1 MRINFKRFFPC
12 MLAAALISVSA
23 VGCAKSNSSVQEN
36 TTEAV
41 IPDSLITIKDSDTDT
56 DVSDAVE
63 ITLNGSSVSCSSSS
77 VAINGSEITISSGG
91 SYVINGTLN
100 DGRII
105 VDADDAKVHLILNGV
120 SIHSETNAAIYV
132 KSADKTTI
140 TLADGTDNTLSDSS
154 NYTYDDTDKEEP
166 DAVLFSKDD
175 LSINGNGSLNI
186 EASFNNGIT
195 CKNDLKIISGT
206 INVTSKN
213 NAIKGKDSLS
223 ITGGTIT
230 ASAEGKGLLSNNNE
244 EEDKGYI
251 HITGGTITLTCTD
264 DAIHSNN
271 AIYIEGGDMTLS
283 SSDDGIHAD
292 NTLVIS
298 DGTIDIAKCYEGLEA
313 AAISIDGGAIS
324 ITASDDGINAADG
337 SSSSEGGP
345 GMRGGPDMGENS
357 GSNCSLTINDGTVY
371 VNAGGDG
378 IDSNSYIVMT
388 GGALVVDGPTGSG
401 NGGLDYNNYFTVT
414 GGYLV
419 VAGSSGMAQNIS
431 DSSTQCGA
439 LMAVSGGTAGTPV
452 TVADSDGNVI
462 ISFTPAKSYNALN
475 ISTPDMKTGMTYTI
489 YQNGTLTGSTQI
501 VKDCYTGG
509 TIEGGT
515 ELTTFEQ
522 SSTVTNSGISGN
534 GGMGGQRPGGGNFG
548 GGQKPDD
555 NNFGGGQKHD
565 DSSFDGGQKPDA
577 SDFGGGIRPDDTNN
591 ISGGSSFDG
600 GSGL

>member
-12 MLAAALISVSA
+12 MLAAALILVSA
-23 VGCAKSNSSVQEN
+23 AGCAKSNSSVQEN

-63 ITLNGSSVSCSSSS
+63 IALNGSSVSCSNSS
-77 VAINGSEITISSGG
+77 VAINGSEITISSEG
-91 SYVINGTLN
+91 SYIINGTLDN
-100 DGRII
+100 GRII
-105 VDADDAKVHLILNGV
+105 VDADAAKVHLILNGV
-120 SIHSETNAAIYV
+120 SIHSETSAAIYV

-140 TLADGTDNTLSDSS
+140 TLAEDTDNTLSDSI

-195 CKNDLKIISGT
+195 CKNDLKIISGA
-206 INVTSKN
+206 INVTAKN
-213 NAIKGKDSLS
+213 NAIKGKDSLT
-223 ITGGTIT
+223 ITGG
-230 ASAEGKGLLSNNNE
+230 A
-244 EEDKGYI
+244 
-251 HITGGTITLTCTD
+251 ITLTCTD

-298 DGTIDIAKCYEGLEA
+298 DGTIDITKCYEGLEA

-337 SSSSEGGP
+337 FSSSEGGP
-345 GMRGGPDMGENS
+345 GMRGGPGMGENS
-357 GSNCSLTINDGTVY
+357 GSNCSLTINGGTVY

-378 IDSNSYIVMT
+378 IDSNGYIVMT
-388 GGALVVDGPTGSG
+388 GGALVVDGPTDNG

-439 LMAVSGGTAGTPV
+439 LVAVSGGTAGTPV
-452 TVADSDGNVI
+452 TMADSDGNVI

-475 ISTPDMKTGMTYTI
+475 ISTPDMKTGTTYTI

-522 SSTVTNSGISGN
+522 NSTVTNSGISGN

-548 GGQKPDD
+548 GGQKPD
-555 NNFGGGQKHD
+555 
-565 DSSFDGGQKPDA
+565 
-577 SDFGGGIRPDDTNN
+577 
-591 ISGGSSFDG
+591 GSSFDG
-600 GSGL
+600 GSSL

>member
-12 MLAAALISVSA
+12 MLAAALILVSA
-23 VGCAKSNSSVQEN
+23 AGCAKSNSSVQEN

-63 ITLNGSSVSCSSSS
+63 IALNGSSVSCSSSS

-91 SYVINGTLN
+91 SYIINGTLD
-100 DGRII
+100 DGSII

-120 SIHSETNAAIYV
+120 SIHSETSAAIYV

-195 CKNDLKIISGT
+195 CKNDLKIINGT

-213 NAIKGKDSLS
+213 NAIKGKDSL
-223 ITGGTIT
+223 T
-230 ASAEGKGLLSNNNE
+230 
-244 EEDKGYI
+244 
-251 HITGGTITLTCTD
+251 ITGGTITLTCTD

-298 DGTIDIAKCYEGLEA
+298 DGTIDITKCYEGLEA

-345 GMRGGPDMGENS
+345 GMRGGPDMGEKS
-357 GSNCSLTINDGTVY
+357 GSNCSLTINGGTVY

-378 IDSNSYIVMT
+378 IDSNGYIVMT
-388 GGALVVDGPTGSG
+388 GGALVVDGPTDNG

-419 VAGSSGMAQNIS
+419 VAGSSGMTQNIS

-439 LMAVSGGTAGTPV
+439 LVAVSGGTAGTPV
-452 TVADSDGNVI
+452 TMADSDGNVI

-475 ISTPDMKTGMTYTI
+475 ISTPDMKTGTTYTI

-501 VKDCYTGG
+501 GKDCYTNG
-509 TIEGGT
+509 TIDGGT

-534 GGMGGQRPGGGNFG
+534 GGMGGGPGMGGQRPGGGNFG
-548 GGQKPDD
+548 GGRRPDD
-555 NNFGGGQKHD
+555 
-565 DSSFDGGQKPDA
+565 
-577 SDFGGGIRPDDTNN
+577 SDFGGGQRPDDTNN
-591 ISGGSSFDG
+591 ISGGSR
-600 GSGL
+600 L

>member
-12 MLAAALISVSA
+12 MLAAALILVSA
-23 VGCAKSNSSVQEN
+23 AGCAKSNSSVQEN

-63 ITLNGSSVSCSSSS
+63 IALNGSSVSCSSSS
-77 VAINGSEITISSGG
+77 VAINGNEITISSGG
-91 SYVINGTLN
+91 SYIINGTLD

-105 VDADDAKVHLILNGV
+105 VDADAAKVHLILNGV
-120 SIHSETNAAIYV
+120 SIHSETSAAIYV

-140 TLADGTDNTLSDSS
+140 TLAEDTDNTLSDSI

-195 CKNDLKIISGT
+195 CKNDLKIISGA
-206 INVTSKN
+206 INVTAKN
-213 NAIKGKDSLS
+213 NAIKGKDSL
-223 ITGGTIT
+223 T
-230 ASAEGKGLLSNNNE
+230 
-244 EEDKGYI
+244 
-251 HITGGTITLTCTD
+251 ITGGTITLTCTD

-357 GSNCSLTINDGTVY
+357 GSNCSLTINGGTVY

-378 IDSNSYIVMT
+378 IDSNGYIVMT
-388 GGALVVDGPTGSG
+388 GGALVVDGPTDNG

-439 LMAVSGGTAGTPV
+439 LVAVSGGTAGTPV
-452 TVADSDGNVI
+452 TVADADGNVI

-475 ISTPDMKTGMTYTI
+475 ISTPDMKTGTTYTI

-509 TIEGGT
+509 TIDGGT

-555 NNFGGGQKHD
+555 NNFGGGQK
-565 DSSFDGGQKPDA
+565 PDN
-577 SDFGGGIRPDDTNN
+577 SNFGGGRRPDDTNN

-600 GSGL
+600 GSSL

>member
-12 MLAAALISVSA
+12 ILAAALILVSA
-23 VGCAKSNSSVQEN
+23 AGCAKSNSSVQEN

-63 ITLNGSSVSCSSSS
+63 ITLNGNSVSCSSSS

-91 SYVINGTLN
+91 SYIINGTLD

-105 VDADDAKVHLILNGV
+105 VDADNAKVHLILNGV

-206 INVTSKN
+206 INVTAKN

-264 DAIHSNN
+264 DTIHSNN

-298 DGTIDIAKCYEGLEA
+298 DGTIDITKCYEGLEA

-324 ITASDDGINAADG
+324 ITASDDGINAADS

-357 GSNCSLTINDGTVY
+357 GSNCSLTINGGTVY

-388 GGALVVDGPTGSG
+388 GGALVVDGPTGNG
-401 NGGLDYNNYFTVT
+401 NGG
-414 GGYLV
+414 
-419 VAGSSGMAQNIS
+419 VAVAQSREHLGARPHGN
-431 DSSTQCGA
+431 TQLA
-439 LMAVSGGTAGTPV
+439 RT
-452 TVADSDGNVI
+452 D
-462 ISFTPAKSYNALN
+462 
-475 ISTPDMKTGMTYTI
+475 
-489 YQNGTLTGSTQI
+489 
-501 VKDCYTGG
+501 
-509 TIEGGT
+509 
-515 ELTTFEQ
+515 ELG
-522 SSTVTNSGISGN
+522 VGLGNSG
-534 GGMGGQRPGGGNFG
+534 R
-548 GGQKPDD
+548 D
-555 NNFGGGQKHD
+555 HD
-565 DSSFDGGQKPDA
+565 DVRLDLV
-577 SDFGGGIRPDDTNN
+577 
-591 ISGGSSFDG
+591 DG
-600 GSGL
+600 GSLMAHMHLHAGAGKLANVARRLKVGAGNDIAALVKDEGDAAHAGATDTDKMGALELGRGGCSLGISHVLVYSLRKHCL

>member
-1 MRINFKRFFPC
+1 MRINFKRIFPC
-12 MLAAALISVSA
+12 ILAAALILVSA
-23 VGCAKSNSSVQEN
+23 AGCAKSNSSVQEN

-41 IPDSLITIKDSDTDT
+41 IPDSLIAIKDSDTDT

-63 ITLNGSSVSCSSSS
+63 ITLNGTSVSCSSSS

-91 SYVINGTLN
+91 SYVINGTMD

-120 SIHSETNAAIYV
+120 SIHSETSAAIYV

-140 TLADGTDNTLSDSS
+140 TLAEDTDNTLSDSI

-195 CKNDLKIISGT
+195 CKNDLKIISGA
-206 INVTSKN
+206 INVTAKN

-223 ITGGTIT
+223 
-230 ASAEGKGLLSNNNE
+230 
-244 EEDKGYI
+244 
-251 HITGGTITLTCTD
+251 ITGGTITLTCTD

-298 DGTIDIAKCYEGLEA
+298 DGTIDITKCYEGLEA

-357 GSNCSLTINDGTVY
+357 GSNCSLTINGGTVY

-378 IDSNSYIVMT
+378 IDSNGYIVMT
-388 GGALVVDGPTGSG
+388 GGALVVDGPTDNG

-439 LMAVSGGTAGTPV
+439 LVAVSGGTAGTPV
-452 TVADSDGNVI
+452 TVADADGNVI

-475 ISTPDMKTGMTYTI
+475 ISTPDMKTCTTYTI

-501 VKDCYTGG
+501 GKDCYTNG
-509 TIEGGT
+509 TIDGGT

-534 GGMGGQRPGGGNFG
+534 GGMGGGPGMGGQRPGGGNFG
-548 GGQKPDD
+548 GGRRPDD
-555 NNFGGGQKHD
+555 
-565 DSSFDGGQKPDA
+565 
-577 SDFGGGIRPDDTNN
+577 SDFGGGQRPDDTNN
-591 ISGGSSFDG
+591 ISGGSR
-600 GSGL
+600 L

>member
-1 MRINFKRFFPC
+1 MSINFKRFFPC
-12 MLAAALISVSA
+12 ILAAALILVSA
-23 VGCAKSNSSVQEN
+23 AGCAKSNSSVQEN

-63 ITLNGSSVSCSSSS
+63 IALNGSSVSCSSSS

-91 SYVINGTLN
+91 SYIINGTLDN
-100 DGRII
+100 GSII

-120 SIHSETNAAIYV
+120 SIHSETSAAIYV

-140 TLADGTDNTLSDSS
+140 TLAEDTDNTLSDSI

-195 CKNDLKIISGT
+195 CKNDLKIISGA
-206 INVTSKN
+206 INVTAKN
-213 NAIKGKDSLS
+213 NAIKGKDSL
-223 ITGGTIT
+223 T
-230 ASAEGKGLLSNNNE
+230 
-244 EEDKGYI
+244 
-251 HITGGTITLTCTD
+251 ITGGTITLTCTD

-298 DGTIDIAKCYEGLEA
+298 DGTIDITICYEGLEA

-357 GSNCSLTINDGTVY
+357 GSNCSLTINGGTVY

-378 IDSNSYIVMT
+378 IDSNGYIVMT
-388 GGALVVDGPTGSG
+388 GGALVVDGPTDNG

-439 LMAVSGGTAGTPV
+439 LVAVSGGTAGTPV
-452 TVADSDGNVI
+452 TVADADGNVI
-462 ISFTPAKSYNALN
+462 ISFTPAKSYNVLN
-475 ISTPDMKTGMTYTI
+475 ISTPDMKTGAVYTI

-509 TIEGGT
+509 TIDGGT

-555 NNFGGGQKHD
+555 
-565 DSSFDGGQKPDA
+565 
-577 SDFGGGIRPDDTNN
+577 SDFGGGQRPDDTNN
-591 ISGGSSFDG
+591 ISGGSR
-600 GSGL
+600 L

>member
-1 MRINFKRFFPC
+1 MSINFKRFFPC
-12 MLAAALISVSA
+12 ILAAALILVSA
-23 VGCAKSNSSVQEN
+23 AGCAKSNSSVQEN

-63 ITLNGSSVSCSSSS
+63 ITLNGTSVSCSSSS
-77 VAINGSEITISSGG
+77 VAINGSEITISSEG
-91 SYVINGTLN
+91 SYIINGTLDN
-100 DGRII
+100 GRII
-105 VDADDAKVHLILNGV
+105 VDADAAKVHLILNGV
-120 SIHSETNAAIYV
+120 SIHSETSAAIYV

-140 TLADGTDNTLSDSS
+140 TLAEDTDNTLSDSI

-195 CKNDLKIISGT
+195 CKNDLKIVSGT
-206 INVTSKN
+206 INVTAKSD
-213 NAIKGKDSLS
+213 AIKGKDSLS
-223 ITGGTIT
+223 
-230 ASAEGKGLLSNNNE
+230 
-244 EEDKGYI
+244 
-251 HITGGTITLTCTD
+251 ITGGTITLTCTD

-298 DGTIDIAKCYEGLEA
+298 DGTIDITKCYEGLEA

-345 GMRGGPDMGENS
+345 GMRGGPDMGEKS
-357 GSNCSLTINDGTVY
+357 GSNCSLTINGGTVY

-378 IDSNSYIVMT
+378 IDSNGYIVMT
-388 GGALVVDGPTGSG
+388 GGALVVDGPTDNG

-439 LMAVSGGTAGTPV
+439 LVAVSGGTAGTPV
-452 TVADSDGNVI
+452 TMADSDGNVI

-475 ISTPDMKTGMTYTI
+475 ISTPDMKTGTTYTI

-501 VKDCYTGG
+501 GKDCYTNG
-509 TIEGGT
+509 TIDGGT

-534 GGMGGQRPGGGNFG
+534 GGMGGQRPGGGGNFG

-555 NNFGGGQKHD
+555 SDFGGGQK
-565 DSSFDGGQKPDA
+565 
-577 SDFGGGIRPDDTNN
+577 PDDTNN
-591 ISGGSSFDG
+591 ISGGSS
-600 GSGL
+600 L

>member
-1 MRINFKRFFPC
+1 MSINFKRFFPC
-12 MLAAALISVSA
+12 ILAAALILVSA
-23 VGCAKSNSSVQEN
+23 AGCAKSNSSVQEN

-63 ITLNGSSVSCSSSS
+63 IALNGSSVSCSSSS

-91 SYVINGTLN
+91 SYIINGTLD
-100 DGRII
+100 DGSII

-120 SIHSETNAAIYV
+120 SIHSETSAAIYV

-140 TLADGTDNTLSDSS
+140 TLAEDTDNTLSDSI

-166 DAVLFSKDD
+166 DAVLFSKDN

-206 INVTSKN
+206 INVTAKSD
-213 NAIKGKDSLS
+213 AIKGKDSL
-223 ITGGTIT
+223 T
-230 ASAEGKGLLSNNNE
+230 
-244 EEDKGYI
+244 
-251 HITGGTITLTCTD
+251 ITGGTITLTCTD

-298 DGTIDIAKCYEGLEA
+298 GGTIDIAKCYEGLEA

-357 GSNCSLTINDGTVY
+357 GSNCSLTINGGTVY

-378 IDSNSYIVMT
+378 IDSNGYIVMT
-388 GGALVVDGPTGSG
+388 GGALVVDGPTDNG

-439 LMAVSGGTAGTPV
+439 LVAVSGGTAGTPV
-452 TVADSDGNVI
+452 TMADSDGNVI

-475 ISTPDMKTGMTYTI
+475 ISTPDMKTGAVYTI

-548 GGQKPDD
+548 GGQKPDNSD
-555 NNFGGGQKHD
+555 FGGGQKPDNSNFGGGRRPD
-565 DSSFDGGQKPDA
+565 D
-577 SDFGGGIRPDDTNN
+577 SDFGGGRRPDDTNN
-591 ISGGSSFDG
+591 ISGGSS
-600 GSGL
+600 L

>member
-12 MLAAALISVSA
+12 MLAAALILVSA
-23 VGCAKSNSSVQEN
+23 ARCAKSNSSVQEN

-63 ITLNGSSVSCSSSS
+63 IALNGSSVSCSSSS
-77 VAINGSEITISSGG
+77 VAINGSEITISSEG
-91 SYVINGTLN
+91 SYIINGTLDN
-100 DGRII
+100 GRII
-105 VDADDAKVHLILNGV
+105 VDADAAKVHLILNGV
-120 SIHSETNAAIYV
+120 SIHSETSAAIYV

-140 TLADGTDNTLSDSS
+140 TLAEDTDNTLSDSS
-154 NYTYDDTDKEEP
+154 NYTYNDTDKEEP

-206 INVTSKN
+206 INVTAKN

-223 ITGGTIT
+223 
-230 ASAEGKGLLSNNNE
+230 
-244 EEDKGYI
+244 
-251 HITGGTITLTCTD
+251 ITGGTITLTCTD

-271 AIYIEGGDMTLS
+271 AIYIEGGDMSLS
-283 SSDDGIHAD
+283 SGDDGIHAD

-313 AAISIDGGAIS
+313 TAISIDGGAIS

-357 GSNCSLTINDGTVY
+357 GSNCSLTINGGTVY

-378 IDSNSYIVMT
+378 IDSNGYIVMT
-388 GGALVVDGPTGSG
+388 GGALVVDGPTDNG

-452 TVADSDGNVI
+452 TVADADGNVI
-462 ISFTPAKSYNALN
+462 ISFTPAKSYNVLN
-475 ISTPDMKTGMTYTI
+475 ISTPDMKTGTTYTI

-534 GGMGGQRPGGGNFG
+534 GGMGGQRPGGGNLGGGQKPDDSNFGGGRKPDDSDFG

-555 NNFGGGQKHD
+555 
-565 DSSFDGGQKPDA
+565 
-577 SDFGGGIRPDDTNN
+577 TNN
-591 ISGGSSFDG
+591 ISGSSR
-600 GSGL
+600 L

>member
-12 MLAAALISVSA
+12 MLAAALILVSA
-23 VGCAKSNSSVQEN
+23 ARCAKSNSSVQEN

-63 ITLNGSSVSCSSSS
+63 IALNGSSVSCSSSS
-77 VAINGSEITISSGG
+77 VAINGSEITISSEG
-91 SYVINGTLN
+91 SYIINGTLDN
-100 DGRII
+100 GRII
-105 VDADDAKVHLILNGV
+105 VDADAAKVHLILNGV
-120 SIHSETNAAIYV
+120 SIHSETSAAIYV

-140 TLADGTDNTLSDSS
+140 TLAEDTDNTLSDSS
-154 NYTYDDTDKEEP
+154 NYTYNDTDKEEP

-195 CKNDLKIISGT
+195 CKNDLKIISGA
-206 INVTSKN
+206 INVTAKSD
-213 NAIKGKDSLS
+213 AIKGKDSL
-223 ITGGTIT
+223 TI
-230 ASAEGKGLLSNNNE
+230 
-244 EEDKGYI
+244 I
-251 HITGGTITLTCTD
+251 GGTITLTCTD

-298 DGTIDIAKCYEGLEA
+298 DGTIDITKCYEGLEA

-357 GSNCSLTINDGTVY
+357 GSNCSLTINGGTVY

-378 IDSNSYIVMT
+378 IDSNGYIVMT
-388 GGALVVDGPTGSG
+388 GGALVVDGPTDNG
-401 NGGLDYNNYFTVT
+401 NGGLDYNNYFTMT
-414 GGYLV
+414 AGYLA

-439 LMAVSGGTAGTPV
+439 LAAVSGGTAGTPV
-452 TVADSDGNVI
+452 TVADADGNVI

-475 ISTPDMKTGMTYTI
+475 ISTPDMKTGTTYTI

-509 TIEGGT
+509 TIDGGT

-555 NNFGGGQKHD
+555 NNFGGGQK
-565 DSSFDGGQKPDA
+565 PDN
-577 SDFGGGIRPDDTNN
+577 SNFGGGRRPDDTNN

-600 GSGL
+600 GSSL

>member
-12 MLAAALISVSA
+12 VLAAALILVSA
-23 VGCAKSNSSVQEN
+23 AGCAKSNSSVQEN

-91 SYVINGTLN
+91 SYIINGTLD
-100 DGRII
+100 DGRIV
-105 VDADDAKVHLILNGV
+105 VDADNAKVHLILNGV
-120 SIHSETNAAIYV
+120 SIHSETSAAIYV

-206 INVTSKN
+206 INVTAKN

-223 ITGGTIT
+223 ITGGTI
-230 ASAEGKGLLSNNNE
+230 A
-244 EEDKGYI
+244 
-251 HITGGTITLTCTD
+251 LTCTD

-298 DGTIDIAKCYEGLEA
+298 DGTIDITKCYEGLEA

-388 GGALVVDGPTGSG
+388 GGALVVDGPTGNG

-439 LMAVSGGTAGTPV
+439 LVAVSGGTAGTPV
-452 TVADSDGNVI
+452 TVADTDGNVI

-475 ISTPDMKTGMTYTI
+475 ISTPDIKTGTTYTI

-555 NNFGGGQKHD
+555 SNFGGGQKPDDNNFGGGQ
-565 DSSFDGGQKPDA
+565 
-577 SDFGGGIRPDDTNN
+577 RPDDTNN
-591 ISGGSSFDG
+591 ISGGSS
-600 GSGL
+600 L

>member
-1 MRINFKRFFPC
+1 MRINFKSFFPC
-12 MLAAALISVSA
+12 MLAAALILVSA
-23 VGCAKSNSSVQEN
+23 AGCAKSNSSVQEN

-63 ITLNGSSVSCSSSS
+63 IALNGSSVSCSSSS
-77 VAINGSEITISSGG
+77 VAINGNEITISSGG
-91 SYVINGTLN
+91 SYIINGTLD
-100 DGRII
+100 DGSII

-120 SIHSETNAAIYV
+120 SIHSETSAAIYV

-140 TLADGTDNTLSDSS
+140 TLAEDTDNTLSDSI

-213 NAIKGKDSLS
+213 NAIKGKDSL
-223 ITGGTIT
+223 T
-230 ASAEGKGLLSNNNE
+230 
-244 EEDKGYI
+244 
-251 HITGGTITLTCTD
+251 ITGGTITLTCTD

-271 AIYIEGGDMTLS
+271 AIYIEGGDMSLS
-283 SSDDGIHAD
+283 SGDDGIHAD

-298 DGTIDIAKCYEGLEA
+298 DGTIDITKCYEGLEA

-357 GSNCSLTINDGTVY
+357 GSNCSLTINGGTVY

-378 IDSNSYIVMT
+378 IDSNGYIVMT
-388 GGALVVDGPTGSG
+388 GGALVVDGPTDNG

-439 LMAVSGGTAGTPV
+439 LVAVSGGTAGTPV
-452 TVADSDGNVI
+452 TMADSDGNVI

-475 ISTPDMKTGMTYTI
+475 ISTPDMKTGTTYTI

-509 TIEGGT
+509 TIDGGT

-522 SSTVTNSGISGN
+522 NSTVTNSGISGN

-555 NNFGGGQKHD
+555 SDFGGGQKPD
-565 DSSFDGGQKPDA
+565 DSG
-577 SDFGGGIRPDDTNN
+577 FGGGRRPDDTNN
-591 ISGGSSFDG
+591 ISGGSS
-600 GSGL
+600 L

>member
-12 MLAAALISVSA
+12 VLAAALILVSA
-23 VGCAKSNSSVQEN
+23 AGCAKSNSSVQEN

-91 SYVINGTLN
+91 SYVINGTLD

-120 SIHSETNAAIYV
+120 SIHSETSAAIYV

-175 LSINGNGSLNI
+175 LSINGEGSLTI

-206 INVTSKN
+206 INVTAKN

-230 ASAEGKGLLSNNNE
+230 ASAEGKGLLSNNDE

-298 DGTIDIAKCYEGLEA
+298 DGTIDITKCYEGLEA

-324 ITASDDGINAADG
+324 ITASDDGINAADS

-378 IDSNSYIVMT
+378 IDSNSYIVIT
-388 GGALVVDGPTGSG
+388 GGALVVDGPTGNG

-439 LMAVSGGTAGTPV
+439 LVAVSGGTAGTPV
-452 TVADSDGNVI
+452 TVADTDGNVI
-462 ISFTPAKSYNALN
+462 ISFTPAKSYNTLN
-475 ISTPDMKTGMTYTI
+475 ISTPDIKTGTTYTI

-548 GGQKPDD
+548 GGRKPDD
-555 NNFGGGQKHD
+555 SNFGGGQKPD
-565 DSSFDGGQKPDA
+565 DSDFDGGQKPD
-577 SDFGGGIRPDDTNN
+577 DTNFGGGQRPDDTNN
-591 ISGGSSFDG
+591 ISGGSS
-600 GSGL
+600 L

>member
-1 MRINFKRFFPC
+1 MSINFKRFFPC
-12 MLAAALISVSA
+12 ILAAALILVSA
-23 VGCAKSNSSVQEN
+23 AGCAKSNSSVQEN

-77 VAINGSEITISSGG
+77 VAINGSEITINSGG
-91 SYVINGTLN
+91 SYVINGTMD

-120 SIHSETNAAIYV
+120 SIHSETSAAIYV

-206 INVTSKN
+206 INVTAKN

-223 ITGGTIT
+223 
-230 ASAEGKGLLSNNNE
+230 
-244 EEDKGYI
+244 
-251 HITGGTITLTCTD
+251 ITGGTITLTCTD

-298 DGTIDIAKCYEGLEA
+298 GGTIDIAKCYEGLEA

-357 GSNCSLTINDGTVY
+357 GSNCSLTINGGTVY

-378 IDSNSYIVMT
+378 VDSNGYIVMT
-388 GGALVVDGPTGSG
+388 GGALVVDGPTDNG

-439 LMAVSGGTAGTPV
+439 LVAVSGGTAGTPV
-452 TVADSDGNVI
+452 TVADADGNVI
-462 ISFTPAKSYNALN
+462 ISFTPAKSYNVLN
-475 ISTPDMKTGMTYTI
+475 ISTPDMKTGTTYTI

-534 GGMGGQRPGGGNFG
+534 GGMGGQRPGGGGNFG
-548 GGQKPDD
+548 GGQKPDNSD
-555 NNFGGGQKHD
+555 FGGGQKPD
-565 DSSFDGGQKPDA
+565 D
-577 SDFGGGIRPDDTNN
+577 SDFGGGQRPDDTNN
-591 ISGGSSFDG
+591 ISGGSS
-600 GSGL
+600 L

>member
-12 MLAAALISVSA
+12 ILAAALILVSA
-23 VGCAKSNSSVQEN
+23 AGCAKSNSSVQEN

-77 VAINGSEITISSGG
+77 VAINGSEISISSGG
-91 SYVINGTLN
+91 SYVINGTLD

-105 VDADDAKVHLILNGV
+105 VDADNAKVHLILNGV

-206 INVTSKN
+206 INVTAKN

-264 DAIHSNN
+264 DTIHSNN

-298 DGTIDIAKCYEGLEA
+298 DGTIDITKCYEGLEA

-324 ITASDDGINAADG
+324 ITASDDGINAADS

-357 GSNCSLTINDGTVY
+357 GSNCSLTINGGTVY

-388 GGALVVDGPTGSG
+388 GGALVVDGPTGNG

-452 TVADSDGNVI
+452 TVADAYGNVI

-475 ISTPDMKTGMTYTI
+475 ISTPDMKTGTTYTI

-555 NNFGGGQKHD
+555 SNFGGGQKPD
-565 DSSFDGGQKPDA
+565 DSSFDGGQKPDD
-577 SDFGGGIRPDDTNN
+577 SNFGGGQRPDDTNN
-591 ISGGSSFDG
+591 ISGGSS
-600 GSGL
+600 L

>member
-1 MRINFKRFFPC
+1 MRINFKSFFPC
-12 MLAAALISVSA
+12 MLVAALILVSA
-23 VGCAKSNSSVQEN
+23 AGCAKSNSSVQEN

-63 ITLNGSSVSCSSSS
+63 ITLNGTSVSCSSSS
-77 VAINGSEITISSGG
+77 VAINGSEITISSEG
-91 SYVINGTLN
+91 SYIINGTLDN
-100 DGRII
+100 GRII
-105 VDADDAKVHLILNGV
+105 VDADAAKVHLILNGV
-120 SIHSETNAAIYV
+120 SIHSETSAAIYV

-140 TLADGTDNTLSDSS
+140 TLAEDTDNTLSDSI

-195 CKNDLKIISGT
+195 CKNDLKIINGT

-213 NAIKGKDSLS
+213 NAIKGKDSL
-223 ITGGTIT
+223 T
-230 ASAEGKGLLSNNNE
+230 
-244 EEDKGYI
+244 
-251 HITGGTITLTCTD
+251 ITGGTITLTCTD

-298 DGTIDIAKCYEGLEA
+298 GGTIDIAKCYEGLEA
-313 AAISIDGGAIS
+313 TAISIDGGAIS

-357 GSNCSLTINDGTVY
+357 GSNCSLTINGGTVY

-378 IDSNSYIVMT
+378 IDSNGYIVMT
-388 GGALVVDGPTGSG
+388 GGALVVDGPTDNG
-401 NGGLDYNNYFTVT
+401 NGGLDYNNYFTMT
-414 GGYLV
+414 AGYLA

-439 LMAVSGGTAGTPV
+439 LAAVSGGTAGTPV
-452 TVADSDGNVI
+452 TVADADGNVI

-475 ISTPDMKTGMTYTI
+475 ISTPDMKTGTTYTI

-509 TIEGGT
+509 TIDGGT

-534 GGMGGQRPGGGNFG
+534 GGMGGQSPGGGNFG

-555 NNFGGGQKHD
+555 NNFGGGQK
-565 DSSFDGGQKPDA
+565 PDN
-577 SDFGGGIRPDDTNN
+577 SNFGGGRRPDDTNN

-600 GSGL
+600 GSSL

>member
-1 MRINFKRFFPC
+1 MRINFKSFFPC
-12 MLAAALISVSA
+12 MLAAALILVSA
-23 VGCAKSNSSVQEN
+23 AGCAKSNSSVQEN

-63 ITLNGSSVSCSSSS
+63 ITLNGTSVSCSSSS

-91 SYVINGTLN
+91 SYIINGTLD
-100 DGRII
+100 DGSII

-120 SIHSETNAAIYV
+120 SIHSETSAAIYV

-206 INVTSKN
+206 INVTAKN

-223 ITGGTIT
+223 ITGGSI
-230 ASAEGKGLLSNNNE
+230 
-244 EEDKGYI
+244 I
-251 HITGGTITLTCTD
+251 LTCTD

-298 DGTIDIAKCYEGLEA
+298 GGTIDIAKCYEGLEA

-357 GSNCSLTINDGTVY
+357 GSNCSLTINGGTVY

-378 IDSNSYIVMT
+378 IDSNGYIVMT
-388 GGALVVDGPTGSG
+388 GGALVVDGPTDNG

-439 LMAVSGGTAGTPV
+439 LVAVSGGTAGTPV
-452 TVADSDGNVI
+452 TVEDADGNVI
-462 ISFTPAKSYNALN
+462 ISFTPAKSYNVLN
-475 ISTPDMKTGMTYTI
+475 ISTPDMKTGTTYTI

-501 VKDCYTGG
+501 GKDCYTGG

-522 SSTVTNSGISGN
+522 NSTVTNSGISGN
-534 GGMGGQRPGGGNFG
+534 GGMGGQRP
-548 GGQKPDD
+548 DD
-555 NNFGGGQKHD
+555 
-565 DSSFDGGQKPDA
+565 
-577 SDFGGGIRPDDTNN
+577 SDFGGGQRPDDTNN
-591 ISGGSSFDG
+591 ISGGSS
-600 GSGL
+600 L

>member
-12 MLAAALISVSA
+12 MLAAALILVSA
-23 VGCAKSNSSVQEN
+23 AGCAKSNSSVQEN

-91 SYVINGTLN
+91 SYIINGTLD
-100 DGRII
+100 DGRIV

-132 KSADKTTI
+132 KSAGKTTI

-206 INVTSKN
+206 INVTAKN

-230 ASAEGKGLLSNNNE
+230 ASAEGKGLLSNNDE

-298 DGTIDIAKCYEGLEA
+298 DGTIDIAKCYEGLDA

-378 IDSNSYIVMT
+378 NDSNSYIVMT

-452 TVADSDGNVI
+452 TVADSDGIVI

-555 NNFGGGQKHD
+555 NNFGGGQKPD
-565 DSSFDGGQKPDA
+565 DSSFDGGQKPDD

>member
-1 MRINFKRFFPC
+1 MSINFKRFFPC
-12 MLAAALISVSA
+12 MLAAALILVSA
-23 VGCAKSNSSVQEN
+23 AGCAKSNSSVQEN

-63 ITLNGSSVSCSSSS
+63 IALNGSSVSCSSSS
-77 VAINGSEITISSGG
+77 VAINGNEITISSGG
-91 SYVINGTLN
+91 SYIINGTLD

-105 VDADDAKVHLILNGV
+105 VDADAAKVHLILNGV
-120 SIHSETNAAIYV
+120 SIHSETSAAIYV

-140 TLADGTDNTLSDSS
+140 TLAEDTDNTLSDSI

-195 CKNDLKIISGT
+195 CKNDLKIISGA
-206 INVTSKN
+206 INVTAKN
-213 NAIKGKDSLS
+213 NAIKGKDSL
-223 ITGGTIT
+223 T
-230 ASAEGKGLLSNNNE
+230 
-244 EEDKGYI
+244 
-251 HITGGTITLTCTD
+251 ITGGTITLTCTD

-357 GSNCSLTINDGTVY
+357 GSNCSLTINGGTVY

-378 IDSNSYIVMT
+378 IDSNGYIVMT
-388 GGALVVDGPTGSG
+388 GGALVVDGPTDNG

-414 GGYLV
+414 GGYLA

-439 LMAVSGGTAGTPV
+439 LVAVSGGTAGTPV
-452 TVADSDGNVI
+452 TVADADGNVI

-475 ISTPDMKTGMTYTI
+475 ISTPDMKTDTTYTI

-509 TIEGGT
+509 TIDGGT

-555 NNFGGGQKHD
+555 
-565 DSSFDGGQKPDA
+565 
-577 SDFGGGIRPDDTNN
+577 SDFGGGQRPDDTNN
-591 ISGGSSFDG
+591 ISGGSR
-600 GSGL
+600 L

>member
-12 MLAAALISVSA
+12 ILAAALILVSA
-23 VGCAKSNSSVQEN
+23 AGCAKSNSSVQEN

-91 SYVINGTLN
+91 SYIINGTLD

-105 VDADDAKVHLILNGV
+105 VDADNAKVHLILNGV

-206 INVTSKN
+206 INVTAKN

-223 ITGGTIT
+223 
-230 ASAEGKGLLSNNNE
+230 
-244 EEDKGYI
+244 
-251 HITGGTITLTCTD
+251 ITGGTITLTCTD

-357 GSNCSLTINDGTVY
+357 GSNCSLTINGGTVY
-371 VNAGGDG
+371 VNAEGDG

-388 GGALVVDGPTGSG
+388 GGALVVDGPTGNG

-452 TVADSDGNVI
+452 TMADSDGNVI

-475 ISTPDMKTGMTYTI
+475 ISTPDMKTGTTYTI

-534 GGMGGQRPGGGNFG
+534 GGMGGQRPGGGNLGGGQKPDDSNFG

-555 NNFGGGQKHD
+555 NNFGGGQKPD
-565 DSSFDGGQKPDA
+565 DSSFDGGQKPD
-577 SDFGGGIRPDDTNN
+577 DTNN
-591 ISGGSSFDG
+591 ILGGSSFDG
-600 GSGL
+600 GSSL